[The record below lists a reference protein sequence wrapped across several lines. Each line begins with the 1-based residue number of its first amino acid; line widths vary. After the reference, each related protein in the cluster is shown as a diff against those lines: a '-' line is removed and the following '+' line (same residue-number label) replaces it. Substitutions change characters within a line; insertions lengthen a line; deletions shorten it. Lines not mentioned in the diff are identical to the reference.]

1 MQRIRL
7 GRTGSVRPRRSRRVL
22 AATLVGA
29 VSVVA
34 LTVSATVAGA
44 TPWSPQRSSTT
55 WSQTRWVAPGDSGA
69 VTVQV
74 GALPKNTSKATFR
87 VVVRRAADPTRVAVC
102 AGATV
107 TAACKNAAP
116 TPARYTAFTTTVDL
130 TGADRQV
137 TLHSTASSARVTVS
151 LVGYTTSS
159 PTPSSPSQSAG
170 EPVATT
176 SETPSISETSVTAAP
191 TTAVPGG
198 SVPTTGWPGASNTGV
213 PAGTALQ
220 PLDPGGPAPAGTRW
234 SGDVLWVTAAGTVLD
249 SYDIRGLVRVEAKD
263 VVIQN
268 CRITGQYLS
277 SSFALVYVN
286 GDGFSVT
293 VRDSEL
299 YAKYPSPYVRGVIG
313 YNFTLERV
321 NVHDVI
327 DQMAITGNNVV
338 VKDSWLHR
346 TLYYENDPVY
356 NGTPSHDDNAQIQQ
370 GSNLTFTHNTMEGTH
385 NAAIQVT
392 QDFGRVSNLLV
403 ENNLISNGA
412 CSINLAQK
420 DKGALQGIT
429 LRGNR
434 FTRTSTY
441 SCAIIVSG
449 ASRNNLSLSD
459 NRWVN
464 WNGSEWVADQ
474 SGTVAVQTN

>member
-1 MQRIRL
+1 MQRSQLDSTTR
-7 GRTGSVRPRRSRRVL
+7 RPHRSRRVL

-29 VSVVA
+29 VSIVA

-44 TPWSPQRSSTT
+44 TPWSSKPSTT
-55 WSQTRWVAPGDSGA
+55 WSQTRWVAAGDSGA
-69 VTVQV
+69 VTVRV
-74 GALPKNTSKATFR
+74 GALPKNTSTATFR
-87 VVVRRAADPTRVAVC
+87 VVVQRASDPTRVAVC
-102 AGATV
+102 GGATA
-107 TAACKNAAP
+107 TDGCKDAAP

-130 TGADRQV
+130 SEADRQL
-137 TLHSTASSARVTVS
+137 TLHSTTSAVRVTVS

-159 PTPSSPSQSAG
+159 QAASSPSEPGAPAPDEAG
-170 EPVATT
+170 T
-176 SETPSISETSVTAAP
+176 ETPSISETSVTAAP
-191 TTAVPGG
+191 TAVPDGPL
-198 SVPTTGWPGASNTGV
+198 PTTGWPGASNTGV
-213 PAGTALQ
+213 PAGTTLQ

-277 SSFALVYVN
+277 SAFALVYIS
-286 GDGFSVT
+286 GDGYSVT

-321 NVHDVI
+321 NIHDVT

-338 VKDSWLHR
+338 VKDSWLHHP
-346 TLYYENDPVY
+346 LYYEKDPVY
-356 NGTPSHDDNAQIQQ
+356 NGTPSHDDNAQIQK
-370 GSNLTFTHNTMEGTH
+370 GSNITFTHNTMEGTH

-392 QDFGRVSNLLV
+392 QDAGRVGNLLV

-429 LRGNR
+429 LRSNR

-441 SCAIIVSG
+441 GCAIIVSAG
-449 ASRNNLSLSD
+449 SRGNLSLSD
-459 NRWVN
+459 NRWVS

-474 SGTVAVQTN
+474 SGTVPVQTN